1 MPTDPAPRRL
11 RGCAVGASAAGLA
24 VAAHGIAGG
33 GYPNSTALTLLLI
46 AGIAIGAVA
55 AAARGGPLAVIGLLG
70 TGQIAGH
77 LALTVALHHDTTAT
91 APMLGAHL
99 LATLIC
105 AALIVGAEELCKYL
119 AARLAAAAQCSNG
132 PPLPRRFTWIDHGH
146 RVTVAVDPRGPI
158 SRRGPPV
165 AA

>member
-1 MPTDPAPRRL
+1 MPTHPAPRRL
-11 RGCAVGASAAGLA
+11 RGCAVGASAASLA

-46 AGIAIGAVA
+46 AGTAIGAVA

-70 TGQIAGH
+70 AGQLASH
-77 LALTVALHHDTTAT
+77 LALTVALHHETAAT
-91 APMLGAHL
+91 GPMLGAHL
-99 LATLIC
+99 VATLVC

-119 AARLAAAAQCSNG
+119 AARLAAAAQRINA
-132 PPLPRRFTWIDHGH
+132 PPRPRRFTWIDRGH
-146 RVTVAVDPRGPI
+146 RVSVAVDPRGPI